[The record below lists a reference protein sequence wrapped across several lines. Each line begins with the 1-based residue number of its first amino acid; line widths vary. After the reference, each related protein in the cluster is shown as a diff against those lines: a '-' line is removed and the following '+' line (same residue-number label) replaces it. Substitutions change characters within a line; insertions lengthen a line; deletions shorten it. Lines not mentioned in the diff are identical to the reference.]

1 MSSSS
6 NIYRLFPDPP
16 VLTGDK
22 ICLRPLTLSDKEGL
36 RKLTS
41 QEDVY
46 QMLPAILLERKYEPA
61 EVIRRLQ
68 KKEETQSMLL
78 GIFAEDRFC
87 GLIEIYGYHAPIQK
101 VSIGYRLL
109 REERNKGYDHEVL
122 DLIVRELF
130 DNHDIRIITVS
141 VMTENKDSADI
152 LRKYGFSQVY
162 HNVLE
167 DWGYKKTTPAD
178 KWLLR
183 KESGTSELRT
193 ERLILRKYRPED
205 ADVLYREL
213 GSDPEI
219 SRHTG
224 WNPYATPEKARE
236 TVQRI
241 IDSYSNHYFYGWV
254 LEADGVLRG
263 TIDAYGFKN
272 NGIEIGGSV
281 IKSCLGRGYAS
292 EALKAVITYLT
303 EHEGIKKVNAWCSS
317 GNIGTMRALKNSG
330 MHLVSV
336 EKDAI
341 TVGDRTYDKMNYEYV
356 AGVPEETEPSSSEET
371 TD

>member
-1 MSSSS
+1 MKMSD
-6 NIYRLFPDPP
+6 NIYRLFPDLP
-16 VLTGDK
+16 VLTGEK
-22 ICLRPLTLSDKEGL
+22 ICIRPLTLSDAEGL
-36 RKLTS
+36 KELTS

-46 QMLPAILLERKYEPA
+46 QMLPASLFERKYEPE

-68 KKEETQSMLL
+68 KREPTTSLIL

-87 GLIEIYGYHAPIQK
+87 GLAEIYGFQARIRK
-101 VSIGYRLL
+101 AGIGYRLL
-109 REERNKGYDHEVL
+109 REEWNKGYAHEAL

-130 DNHDIRIITVS
+130 DNRDIGIVTAS
-141 VMTENKDSADI
+141 TMTDNSASAHI
-152 LRKYGFSQVY
+152 LEKYGFTRIYQ
-162 HNVLE
+162 NVLE
-167 DWGYKKTTPAD
+167 DWGYRKPTFAD

-193 ERLILRKYRPED
+193 ARLILRKYRPED

-213 GSDPEI
+213 GSDPEM

-236 TVQRI
+236 TVQGFI
-241 IDSYSNHYFYGWV
+241 ESYSNHHFYGWV

-263 TIDAYGFKN
+263 TIDAYGFKD

-281 IKSCLGRGYAS
+281 VKSSLGRGYAS
-292 EALKAVITYLT
+292 EALKAVLSYLT
-303 EHEGIKKVNAWCSS
+303 EHEGIKKVTAWCSAE
-317 GNIGTMRALKNSG
+317 NIGTMRALKNSG

-336 EKDAI
+336 EKDGI
-341 TVGDRTYDKMNYEYV
+341 TVGDRTYDKMNYEYI
-356 AGVPEETEPSSSEET
+356 AGVPAE
-371 TD
+371 

>member
-1 MSSSS
+1 MTRSD

-22 ICLRPLTLSDKEGL
+22 ICLRPLTTSDTEGL

-41 QEDVY
+41 QEEVY
-46 QMLPAILLERKYEPA
+46 RMLPAFLFERKYEPA
-61 EVIRRLQ
+61 EVIRRLEKREQ
-68 KKEETQSMLL
+68 KESLFL

-87 GLIEIYGYHAPIQK
+87 GLAEFYGFQALIRK
-101 VSIGYRLL
+101 VGFGYRLL
-109 REERNKGYDHEVL
+109 QEEWNMGYAHEVL

-130 DNHDIRIITVS
+130 DNRDIRIITASTMADNTVS
-141 VMTENKDSADI
+141 AHI
-152 LRKYGFSQVY
+152 LQQYGFSRINQ
-162 HNVLE
+162 NVLE
-167 DWGYKKTTPAD
+167 DWGYRKPTPAD

-213 GSDPEI
+213 GADPEA
-219 SRHTG
+219 SRYTG
-224 WNPYATPEKARE
+224 ENPYATLEKARK
-236 TVQRI
+236 TVQRFI
-241 IDSYSNHYFYGWV
+241 ENYSHHYFYGWV

-263 TIDAYGFKN
+263 TIDAYGFKD

-281 IKSCLGRGYAS
+281 VKSVLGRGYAS

-303 EHEGIKKVNAWCSS
+303 EHEGIHKVSAWCSS
-317 GNIGTMRALKNSG
+317 ENIGTMRALKNAG

-336 EKDAI
+336 EKGEL
-341 TVGDRTYDKMNYEYV
+341 TVGDHTCDKMNYEYI
-356 AGVPEETEPSSSEET
+356 ARVPAE
-371 TD
+371 